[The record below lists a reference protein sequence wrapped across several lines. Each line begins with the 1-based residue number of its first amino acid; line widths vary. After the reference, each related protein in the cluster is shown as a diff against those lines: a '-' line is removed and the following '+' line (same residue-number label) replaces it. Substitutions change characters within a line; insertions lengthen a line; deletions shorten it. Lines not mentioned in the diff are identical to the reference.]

1 MKLESK
7 RMLIIAA
14 MVVIFAA
21 FLVMVAMRNLL
32 GDVAC
37 LFAMLVLFSATR
49 GNRRNRGN

>member
-7 RMLIIAA
+7 RMLTIAA

-21 FLVMVAMRNLL
+21 FLVMVATRNLL

-37 LFAMLVLFSATR
+37 LFAMFVLLSATR
-49 GNRRNRGN
+49 SNRRNKGN